1 MYIKTTYDQDF
12 DDLYMH
18 LKSKYPQRL
27 FDADGIGKQTD
38 MSAFSKNF
46 FASSVTADAS
56 IDANA
61 NVDDVSVIAY
71 ETEINK
77 PHLKL
82 NSYYILWKELKR
94 LYGLETANNVIEHQL
109 TGDIYIH
116 DAHGIGSGKPYSYY
130 GGCCIIV
137 KIDDVIKFLTF
148 EEFYNLMAETL
159 PIIDAGN
166 DTFEI
171 KTPNVLILD
180 EGNVW
185 TPVYKVLKHKSH
197 TNMVRIGTSCGKD
210 TLVTSDH
217 PVITEKKVRPASDV
231 SGRDVLK
238 NWDIT
243 YDFIEESR
251 DNTKLHSTFEY
262 TTPDLAK
269 NVIPQNILFVNKDVV
284 RQYLAFVFDTFG
296 RYTDAGAVIIDT
308 LGYGDLHKIAE
319 LVRMMGS
326 GLAEINISDHPKR
339 KPYKLTCRITDKMII
354 TYSTICRKAA
364 QKGNT
369 NGRKSNWG
377 KNGAKVTRKFEMDAP
392 EYVYDITTASGQF
405 YCQGLIQHN
414 CFNYST
420 YDIMLNGLPMVKKI
434 KSVPPKYLYSF
445 KSQLEQ
451 FVVIASN
458 STLGATGLA
467 DLLVVMSYYVKNI
480 LKTKSD
486 AHFHFRDEKDC
497 WAYIKENLVSFI
509 YTINQ
514 PMRANQSPF
523 TNTSIYDANFLNKLC
538 DDYIFP
544 DGSSPDREIVQKLQ
558 DLYLTVMNEELERTP
573 VTFPV
578 TTGCF
583 SIDENNNILDE
594 EFLDFIARHV
604 QKWGFINIYAGASST
619 LSSCCFDA
627 NQKVLIKN
635 SNGVILDTIKNV
647 VEGEYDTYRRNL
659 TVFHNGSWV
668 QAKPIKVPYDNT
680 MYKITTANNKELYVT
695 DNHIHATYNGD
706 KATNELSVDDYILFN
721 NMALNAIPERDMKL
735 TYNQGFLIGL
745 YAGDGSKYKRKDC
758 ESYSITFSLNENKI
772 KHLDKISNAL
782 NDWGIDKNI
791 HINTYNNLVSATVYS
806 KELYDIISQ
815 YIHGGYAQEK
825 EFDLN
830 VLLQSYDFRKGICDG
845 WHCADGSNG
854 NRIYSTSKKLI
865 ETGEIIFNSIGVVT
879 TISSLDRMGDVE
891 INGGIYTRNYPSLCI
906 RWYTPNNKRSMKNI
920 YKIKNNS
927 MYFKIQ
933 SIEKYDYN
941 GEYVYCFE
949 VNNQE
954 EPYFTLPN
962 GVITHNC
969 RLRSEQKSEYF
980 NSFGS
985 GSSKIG
991 SLGVCSINLPRIA
1004 IKSNGDENKFFE
1016 MLAYFVGVAAKVNN
1030 AKRHIIQKRI
1040 NNGNEP
1046 LYTLGFM
1053 DISKQYST
1061 FGVNGFHEMLQVLGY
1076 DILTD
1081 EGSDFGVKVIKF
1093 INNENK
1099 KYEKQYNAPH
1109 NTEQVPAENMSIKM
1123 VEKDR
1128 IMGYD
1133 LGCDLYSNQ
1142 FIPLIT
1148 NADMLDR
1155 IRLQGK
1161 FDKHFSGGAICHLN
1175 VDTRIDDIEQIKS
1188 LIRICVK
1195 MGVVYFAI
1203 NYVLQQCEDGHMTV
1217 GNREICPIC
1226 GKNIENTYTRPVG
1239 FLTNVKNWHVV
1250 RREKDFPNRQ
1260 FYNNINIGDVNN

>member
-94 LYGLETANNVIEHQL
+94 LYGLETANNTIESQL
-109 TGDIYIH
+109 IGDIYIH
-116 DAHGIGSGKPYSYY
+116 DAHGIGAGKPYSYY

-137 KIDDVIKFLTF
+137 KINNEIKFLTF
-148 EEFYNLMAETL
+148 EEFFNEMSEIS
-159 PIIDAGN
+159 PIITSGD

-171 KTPNVLILD
+171 KTPDVFVLD

-197 TNMVRIGTSCGKD
+197 TDMLRLGTSCGKD
-210 TLVTSDH
+210 TIVTTDH
-217 PVITEKKVRPASDV
+217 PVITEKTVKNADTINRNDY
-231 SGRDVLK
+231 LK
-238 NWDIT
+238 NWDVDF
-243 YDFIEESR
+243 DFIEETR
-251 DNTKLHSTFEY
+251 DNTKLHSTFEF
-262 TTPDLAK
+262 TTPELEK
-269 NVIPQNILFVNKDVV
+269 NVIPQNILFVQKEVV
-284 RQYLAFVFDTFG
+284 REYLAFVFDTFG
-296 RYTDAGAVIIDT
+296 RFTNAGVVIIDS
-308 LGYGDLHKIAE
+308 LGYSDLQKIAE
-319 LVRMMGS
+319 LIRMLKAGIV
-326 GLAEINISDHPKR
+326 EINLANSPNG
-339 KPYKLTCRITDKMII
+339 KPYKLTCRVTDKMII
-354 TYSTICRKAA
+354 GYSTVCRKASR
-364 QKGNT
+364 KGNA
-369 NGRKSNWG
+369 NGSKSNWG
-377 KNGAKVTRKFEMDAP
+377 KNGTKVLKKIPMDAP
-392 EYVYDITTASGQF
+392 EYVYDITTESGQF

-420 YDIMLNGLPMVKKI
+420 YDIMLNGLSMVNKI
-434 KSVPPKYLYSF
+434 KCEPPKYLYSF

-451 FVVIASN
+451 FVVLASN

-480 LKTKSD
+480 LNSKSD
-486 AHFHFRDEKDC
+486 AHFYFRNEEDC
-497 WAYIKENLVSFI
+497 WSYVKENLVSFI

-523 TNTSIYDANFLNKLC
+523 TNVSVYDDSFLNKLH

-544 DGSSPDREIVQKLQ
+544 DGSSPDIEIVKKLQ
-558 DLYLTVMNEELERTP
+558 DLYLTVMNEELGRTP
-573 VTFPV
+573 ITFPV
-578 TTGCF
+578 TTACF
-583 SIDENNNILDE
+583 SIDTENNIIDE
-594 EFLDFIARHV
+594 KFLSFIAKHN
-604 QKWGFINIYAGASST
+604 QKWGFINIYCGESST
-619 LSSCCFDA
+619 LSSCCFDE

-635 SNGVILDTIKNV
+635 SNGVILDKIKNV

-659 TVFHNGSWV
+659 TVFHNGSWI
-668 QAKPIKVPYDNT
+668 QAKPIRLPNNNE
-680 MYKITTANNKELYVT
+680 MYKITTTNNKELYVT
-695 DNHIHATYNGD
+695 DNHIHATYDGD
-706 KATNELSVDDYILFN
+706 KSTTDLSTDDYIMFN
-721 NMALNAIPERDMKL
+721 NMALNAIPEKDMKL

-745 YAGDGSKYKRKDC
+745 YAGDGSRYKRKEC
-758 ESYSITFSLNENKI
+758 ESYATTFSLNENKI
-772 KHLDKISNAL
+772 KHIDKISNAL
-782 NDWGIDKNI
+782 EDWGIDKKIN
-791 HINTYNNLVSATVYS
+791 INTQDNVVTVNIYS
-806 KELYDIISQ
+806 KELYDIILQ
-815 YIHGGYAQEK
+815 YVHGKYAQDK

-845 WHCADGSNG
+845 WHCADGSDA

-865 ETGEIIFNSIGVVT
+865 ESGEVIFNSLGMPT
-879 TISSLDRMGDVE
+879 TISTLDRTGEVE
-891 INGGIYTRNYPSLCI
+891 IHGGIYNRNYPTICL
-906 RWYTPNNKRSMKNI
+906 RWYTPNNKRSMKDV

-927 MYFKIQ
+927 MYFKIK

-949 VNNQE
+949 SSNQD

-1004 IKSNGDENKFFE
+1004 IKSNGDEDKFFE
-1016 MLAYFVGVAAKVNN
+1016 MLAYFVGVASKINN

-1053 DISKQYST
+1053 DISHQYST
-1061 FGVNGFHEMLQVLGY
+1061 LGVNGCYEMLQVLGY
-1076 DILTD
+1076 DVLTE
-1081 EGSDFGVKVIKF
+1081 EGSAFFLKVIDF

-1109 NTEQVPAENMSIKM
+1109 NTEQVPAENLSIKM

-1175 VDTRIDDIEQIKS
+1175 VDTPIEDVTQIED
-1188 LIRICVK
+1188 LIRVCAK
-1195 MGVVYFAI
+1195 KGVVYFAI
-1203 NYVLQQCEDGHMTV
+1203 NYVLQQCVNGHMTV
-1217 GNREICPIC
+1217 GNAHKCPIC
-1226 GKNIENTYTRPVG
+1226 NNEIAGTYTRVVG
-1239 FLTNVKNWHVV
+1239 LKLDSSILW
-1250 RREKDFPNRQ
+1250 
-1260 FYNNINIGDVNN
+1260 